1 MSDKRKKEV
10 NISEMRSE
18 LDDENQKVLDRFI
31 KEVNK
36 RDSELKNDLVDR
48 VLNEVLAIDGVVR
61 MEGLFPTAKSRIRY
75 RNSIK
80 KSLNEM
86 YGYDLPI
93 KSEDDDQLIKELKEA
108 LEEDEDN
115 EE

>member
-61 MEGLFPTAKSRIRY
+61 MEGLFPTSKGRIRY

-108 LEEDEDN
+108 LEEGEDN